1 MSYKPILVNIDIN
14 GPVVPILQAATG
26 LARCHEAK
34 LIGICSADAPMPM
47 VGPEA
52 AALAAETWQQ
62 MRNDIEKRFKE
73 VHREY
78 DRVIAGAI
86 KPNGE
91 SLKNPT
97 HALVQ
102 ASRSADLIV
111 TAASDGAS
119 TGDAYRVADPANVVL
134 RAGRPLLVVA
144 DRAEHVQAK
153 KIVVAWKDTREAR
166 RAVADSIPLLV
177 TAKEVIVVTV
187 VPESDDCVRDGPTD
201 VVAFLALHGIEA
213 KPKLIE
219 GPDEYIELFNFIDG
233 SDADLVVSR
242 AYGHSPFREWA
253 IGGITRSLLDET
265 RLDRFMPS

>member
-1 MSYKPILVNIDIN
+1 M
-14 GPVVPILQAATG
+14 
-26 LARCHEAK
+26 
-34 LIGICSADAPMPM
+34 
-47 VGPEA
+47 
-52 AALAAETWQQ
+52 
-62 MRNDIEKRFKE
+62 
-73 VHREY
+73 
-78 DRVIAGAI
+78 
-86 KPNGE
+86 
-91 SLKNPT
+91 
-97 HALVQ
+97 
-102 ASRSADLIV
+102 
-111 TAASDGAS
+111 
-119 TGDAYRVADPANVVL
+119 L

-187 VPESDDCVRDGPTD
+187 VPEADDCVRDGPTD

-233 SDADLVVSR
+233 SDADLVVSG
-242 AYGHSPFREWA
+242 AYGHSRFREWA